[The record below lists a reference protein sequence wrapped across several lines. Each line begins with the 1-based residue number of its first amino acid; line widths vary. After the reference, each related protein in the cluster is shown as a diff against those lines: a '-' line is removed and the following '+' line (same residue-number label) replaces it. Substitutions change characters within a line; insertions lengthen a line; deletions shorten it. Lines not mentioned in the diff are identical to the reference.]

1 MNLNIYMIIL
11 IICMLFIAVLLIFL
25 NRLRNNIVDIREKL
39 KNMEKTIISSQG
51 EDMRVMANNME
62 FISRQINQGSLEV
75 EQKLENIRTTLFK
88 NVGEM
93 SRENSRQLELMRGTV
108 EEKLEI
114 TLNERITQSFRLVNE
129 RLEQVYKGLGE
140 MQTLASG
147 VGDLKKVLLNVKTRG
162 IIGEIQL
169 GSILSDMMSPSQYQ
183 ENIATKQ
190 GSNDRVEFAVRMP
203 GKGTEDIFLPIDAKF
218 PATVY
223 EKLMT
228 AYESGDRQLVKMAA
242 SELKSRIRQEAKD
255 ISTKYLDPPFTTD
268 FGIMFLPFEGLYAE
282 VIRLG
287 MIEELQKTYNII
299 IAGPTTMAVI
309 LNSLQMGFKTLA
321 IEKHS
326 NEVWKI
332 LGSVKTEFENFE
344 RVLAKTKE
352 RLDQAGDEL
361 DRLVGVRT
369 RAIQRKLEKVMSI
382 EEDSTVDYRESK
394 VNKD

>member
-1 MNLNIYMIIL
+1 MNLNIYMVISIIGIL
-11 IICMLFIAVLLIFL
+11 FMSLLFIFLLIF
-25 NRLRNNIVDIREKL
+25 RNNIAKIREKL
-39 KNMEKTIISSQG
+39 QYMEKTIISAQG

-62 FISRQINQGSLEV
+62 FISRQINHGNLEV

-88 NVGEM
+88 SVGEM

-108 EEKLEI
+108 EEKLET
-114 TLNERITQSFRLVNE
+114 TLNERITQSFQLVNE

-169 GSILSDMMSPSQYQ
+169 GSILSDMMSPNQYR

-190 GSNDRVEFAVRMP
+190 GSNDRVEFAVKMP
-203 GKGTEDIFLPIDAKF
+203 GKGDEEVFLPIDAKF

-223 EKLMT
+223 EKLMS
-228 AYESGDRQLVKMAA
+228 AYESGDSRLVKIAS

-268 FGIMFLPFEGLYAE
+268 FAIMFLPFEGLYAE

-287 MIEELQKTYNII
+287 MIEELQRTYNII

-321 IEKHS
+321 IERHS

-344 RVLAKTKE
+344 RVLSKTKE

-369 RAIQRKLEKVMSI
+369 RAIQKKLEKVMSVEDDVERDYI
-382 EEDSTVDYRESK
+382 E
-394 VNKD
+394 